1 MLFTKAKRVLN
12 RILFYF
18 CVMLMR
24 LFIPGP
30 VSVSNETLQ
39 AMQKEMIGHRGKEFG
54 EIFKECSDG
63 LKKVFCT
70 NNRVLIST
78 SSGTGLMEGA
88 IRNCV
93 EKSVLMIEC
102 GAFGKKWVQIA
113 KSCGKEVDV
122 IHIEAGKAVNK
133 EVLAEKLVQKKY
145 EAVCV
150 THNETSTGVENPL
163 FEIAPLIKEHGALFL
178 VDSVSSMGGAQ
189 IKVDEWGI
197 DVCLT
202 SSQKCFS
209 LPPGL
214 SFASISE
221 SALEKS
227 KTIKNKGYYF
237 DFVELAK
244 EYDSNQTPYT
254 PAVSL
259 IFGLRAQL
267 EKMSVEGLE
276 NVWKR
281 HEEMAKQTQ
290 EWAFANGMNIFSEEG
305 HRSKTVTCIS
315 NEKKINLE
323 EVKKKMKSKGYIMD
337 GGYRK
342 LNEELIA
349 VGKTD
354 TLRIPHMGN
363 LTKEELKLYLDC
375 LAEEMK

>member
-1 MLFTKAKRVLN
+1 MICL
-12 RILFYF
+12 
-18 CVMLMR
+18 R

-30 VSVSNETLQ
+30 VSVSSEIVK
-39 AMQKEMIGHRGKEFG
+39 AMEKEMIGHRGKEFA
-54 EIFKECSDG
+54 EIFGECTNG

-70 NNRVLIST
+70 SNRVLIST

-93 EKSVLMIEC
+93 DKNVLMIEC
-102 GAFGKKWVQIA
+102 GAFGKKWVDVA
-113 KSCGKEVDV
+113 KSCGKEVDILHV
-122 IHIEAGKAVNK
+122 EPGKAVTK
-133 EVLAEKLVQKKY
+133 EALAAKLVGKKY
-145 EAVCV
+145 EAICV

-189 IKVDEWGI
+189 IKVDELGI

-214 SFASISE
+214 SFASVSE
-221 SALEKS
+221 RALEKS
-227 KTIKNKGYYF
+227 KTIKDKGYYF

-244 EYDSNQTPYT
+244 EYDANQTPYT

-267 EKMSVEGLE
+267 AKMNSEGMDSVWEKHNKFAEITQT
-276 NVWKR
+276 W
-281 HEEMAKQTQ
+281 AK
-290 EWAFANGMNIFSEEG
+290 ENGMTIFAEEG
-305 HRSKTVTCIS
+305 HRSKTVSCIS
-315 NEKKINLE
+315 NTNKVNLE
-323 EVKKKMKSKGYIMD
+323 EVKKRVKAKGYVMD
-337 GGYRK
+337 AGYRK
-342 LNEELIA
+342 LNDELIA
-349 VGKTD
+349 KGLPD

-363 LTKEELKLYLDC
+363 LTIEELKAYLNC